1 MFGAG
6 ILWDVCLKDEMHT
19 DVVTRRQ
26 VPGGSASLGNGGGL
40 FARMAES
47 PHRDFLSRH
56 QTASTTHY
64 PTVVSLNL
72 TQR

>member
-6 ILWDVCLKDEMHT
+6 ILWDVCLKDEMHS

-40 FARMAES
+40 LARMAES
-47 PHRDFLSRH
+47 PQRDFLPRPTSKQH
-56 QTASTTHY
+56 QPRVFQQSFF
-64 PTVVSLNL
+64 
-72 TQR
+72 